1 MSKYNE
7 ILSNVGRIGQT
18 ATQAGN
24 TIASFVGG
32 SSPSASTIRD
42 TYLNGFFGE
51 TNLYSPNIFSR
62 LFDEPTYLT
71 FRIEFNFD
79 KTFENQ
85 MNFQMSG
92 MFGTL
97 DNLPEPLLTIEE
109 KTGAE
114 RKYYSTWNYLKHA
127 LGEGQR
133 ANMLNLFIEGLK
145 DIQEHYPYYFQ
156 SVAGL
161 GNILKVVPA
170 DGIRLKDGENI
181 ISIKCLEG
189 LDMKITQLMQLYKNV
204 AWDDYYQRWILPD
217 MMRFFNVKIYVS
229 EIRLFHS
236 SKVSASK
243 TSGGIIFPFGQA
255 GSSDKVMNANS
266 IDKLYNSSILSSI
279 NDVLNTGSA
288 VSSRLFGTNSSVTQ
302 TINSINHTV
311 DTVNSL
317 ASGVTGDLY
326 HLCNSAINDVM
337 PTICFDCHMCEF
349 DIEDTAT
356 HLNEL
361 TASTKETSSP
371 TPEIKIKIGKMFV
384 KQIYPLNVALEA
396 DGNKYKLDSKKPNI
410 AGSYIDDSILMQANY
425 YNDKTVDD
433 IAKQNDIDN
442 AINKEALISNVR
454 TRMINTELE
463 DTDFSYRPSKMDQG
477 IAALALATGI
487 TNEAIGVSVK
497 STATQDESLK
507 KDIKGNNTISPRG
520 NFSTAT
526 LPTKISKEL
535 ENILS
540 RYSAEETQQ
549 ALSTLSSLRDSIYDN
564 KELRSA
570 ATTDNEVFQL
580 KENVMSNVLDN
591 ISKSE
596 ATSETRALKDL
607 VDIILNDTRSTATS
621 RNKTAFSQ
629 LN

>member
-1 MSKYNE
+1 
-7 ILSNVGRIGQT
+7 
-18 ATQAGN
+18 
-24 TIASFVGG
+24 
-32 SSPSASTIRD
+32 
-42 TYLNGFFGE
+42 
-51 TNLYSPNIFSR
+51 
-62 LFDEPTYLT
+62 
-71 FRIEFNFD
+71 
-79 KTFENQ
+79 
-85 MNFQMSG
+85 
-92 MFGTL
+92 
-97 DNLPEPLLTIEE
+97 
-109 KTGAE
+109 
-114 RKYYSTWNYLKHA
+114 
-127 LGEGQR
+127 
-133 ANMLNLFIEGLK
+133 
-145 DIQEHYPYYFQ
+145 
-156 SVAGL
+156 
-161 GNILKVVPA
+161 
-170 DGIRLKDGENI
+170 
-181 ISIKCLEG
+181 
-189 LDMKITQLMQLYKNV
+189 MKITQLMQLYKNV

-302 TINSINHTV
+302 TINSINQTV

-349 DIEDTAT
+349 DIENTAT

-361 TASTKETSSP
+361 TASTKEASSP

-507 KDIKGNNTISPRG
+507 KDIKDNNTISPRG
-520 NFSTAT
+520 DFSTAT

-596 ATSETRALKDL
+596 ATSETRVLKDL

-621 RNKTAFSQ
+621 RDKTTFSQ

>member
-24 TIASFVGG
+24 AIASFVGG

-51 TNLYSPNIFSR
+51 TNMYSPNVFSR

-109 KTGAE
+109 KTGTE
-114 RKYYSTWNYLKHA
+114 RKYYSTWNYLKYA

-133 ANMLNLFIEGLK
+133 ANMLNLFVEGLK

-156 SVAGL
+156 SVTGL
-161 GNILKVVPA
+161 GDILKVVPT
-170 DGIRLKDGENI
+170 DGVRLKDGENI

-302 TINSINHTV
+302 TINSINQTV
-311 DTVNSL
+311 
-317 ASGVTGDLY
+317 
-326 HLCNSAINDVM
+326 
-337 PTICFDCHMCEF
+337 
-349 DIEDTAT
+349 
-356 HLNEL
+356 
-361 TASTKETSSP
+361 ETS
-371 TPEIKIKIGKMFV
+371 
-384 KQIYPLNVALEA
+384 PLYMVTALMCF
-396 DGNKYKLDSKKPNI
+396 L
-410 AGSYIDDSILMQANY
+410 
-425 YNDKTVDD
+425 
-433 IAKQNDIDN
+433 
-442 AINKEALISNVR
+442 
-454 TRMINTELE
+454 
-463 DTDFSYRPSKMDQG
+463 
-477 IAALALATGI
+477 
-487 TNEAIGVSVK
+487 
-497 STATQDESLK
+497 SL
-507 KDIKGNNTISPRG
+507 
-520 NFSTAT
+520 
-526 LPTKISKEL
+526 
-535 ENILS
+535 ILS
-540 RYSAEETQQ
+540 
-549 ALSTLSSLRDSIYDN
+549 LI
-564 KELRSA
+564 
-570 ATTDNEVFQL
+570 
-580 KENVMSNVLDN
+580 
-591 ISKSE
+591 
-596 ATSETRALKDL
+596 
-607 VDIILNDTRSTATS
+607 
-621 RNKTAFSQ
+621 
-629 LN
+629 